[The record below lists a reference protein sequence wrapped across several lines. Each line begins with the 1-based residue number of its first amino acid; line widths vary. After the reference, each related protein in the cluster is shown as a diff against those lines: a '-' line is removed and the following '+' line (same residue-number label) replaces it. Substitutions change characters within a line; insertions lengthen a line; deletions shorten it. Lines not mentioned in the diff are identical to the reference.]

1 MWDFIWHLRGSIP
14 LEPTASNAT
23 VLDRVEDLLRQ
34 QQKPITHRSA
44 ESVSFN
50 MPLWNTGYG
59 SWHNNWLA
67 MVIYDQGHFRI
78 EQETR
83 GRRLRYELR
92 SLHGFL
98 FCLFAVPLFFL
109 FALATGSTV
118 VYGIKLGAFAFS
130 WLYGMNML
138 LAWLRIPKA
147 IRAAVGNS

>member
-1 MWDFIWHLRGSIP
+1 MWDFIWHLRGLIP
-14 LEPTASNAT
+14 LEATISNAT

-34 QQKPITHRSA
+34 QQKQITQRSA
-44 ESVSFN
+44 DTVSFN
-50 MPLWNTGYG
+50 IPLWNTQYG

-138 LAWLRIPKA
+138 LAWLRIPKT
-147 IRAAVGNS
+147 IRAAVGKS